1 LKDLSEGKSL
11 TGEGCGP
18 AKAAEGGADVPE
30 GFKEMEQ
37 AVVDGQTAEIAKVFE
52 GFTKDDE
59 LAESAKGCP
68 RAFCVI
74 VLQQNFVP
82 STGKTV
88 YKYQNYRVVVG
99 PKDNVEKMKT
109 KFADN
114 VKGDF
119 EVVLREQVI

>member
-1 LKDLSEGKSL
+1 M
-11 TGEGCGP
+11 
-18 AKAAEGGADVPE
+18 PE
-30 GFKEMEQ
+30 GFKEMDK
-37 AVVDGQTAEIAKVFE
+37 ANIDSQTAEIAKVFE

-74 VLQQNFVP
+74 VLQENFVP
-82 STGKTV
+82 SSGKTV

-99 PKDNVEKMKT
+99 PKDNIEKMKT
-109 KFADN
+109 KFADS

-119 EVVLREQVI
+119 EVVLREQAI